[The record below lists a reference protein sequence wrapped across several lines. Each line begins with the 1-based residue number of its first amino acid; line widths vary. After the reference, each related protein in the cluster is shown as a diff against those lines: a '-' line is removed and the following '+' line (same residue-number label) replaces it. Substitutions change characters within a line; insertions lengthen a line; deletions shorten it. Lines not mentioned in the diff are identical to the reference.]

1 MEMKQPHNLVSK
13 RSSLSKFEK
22 KTIFFRLSV
31 GDRKNKKADDDFLR
45 ELYFDSDSE
54 DEFLGITAADLEES
68 RVRRQRRALE
78 HVASDGDG
86 GGDDSSVH

>member
-22 KTIFFRLSV
+22 KTIFFGLVSAIVRTK
-31 GDRKNKKADDDFLR
+31 RR

-78 HVASDGDG
+78 HVAGDGDG
-86 GGDDSSVH
+86 GGDDNF